1 MKRNVTKEAFKKI
14 RDKILELMKTEG
26 SDWTKSWIG
35 SGAPT
40 NFLSKKEYRGMNYFW
55 LAIQPFACNDWGT
68 FKQWQ
73 SKGYKIKKGSKGTE
87 VIFASFI
94 DKTKD
99 RWSDSDKAYNART
112 GKTPQAFLWKVY
124 WVFNG
129 EQVEGY
135 DFKANKVHKKEL
147 TKEIRDN
154 IDSFI
159 FNTRAVIK
167 TGESVPE
174 EYRGMCYYHPRMDYI
189 GMPEIKAFNSDVA
202 YYSTLLHE
210 LTHWTGSDKR
220 MKRDMSGGMNSE
232 SYAKEELVA
241 EIGSAFLSNSLNIEK
256 TVREDHAKYL
266 NTWIS
271 DIQND
276 EKAMITAFSQAQKAV
291 DFLYKL
297 QEKKEGKQAA

>member
-1 MKRNVTKEAFKKI
+1 
-14 RDKILELMKTEG
+14 
-26 SDWTKSWIG
+26 
-35 SGAPT
+35 
-40 NFLSKKEYRGMNYFW
+40 MNHFW
-55 LAIQPFACNDWGT
+55 LAIQPFACNEWGT

-94 DKTKD
+94 DKSKD
-99 RWSDSDKAYNART
+99 RWSDSDRAYNAKT

-135 DFKANKVHKKEL
+135 DFKDIRAHKKEL
-147 TKEIRDN
+147 TKKIIAN
-154 IDSFI
+154 IEKFV
-159 FNTRAVIK
+159 FNTRARVV
-167 TGESVPE
+167 TGGDKCFYSP
-174 EYRGMCYYHPRMDYI
+174 GGDYI
-189 GMPEIKAFNSDVA
+189 GMPDIKAFDSDVA

-220 MKRDMSGGMNSE
+220 MKRDMSGGMGSE

-241 EIGSAFLSNSLNIEK
+241 EIGSAFLSSSLNIEK
-256 TVREDHAKYL
+256 TVREDHAQYL
-266 NTWIS
+266 NNWIS
-271 DIQND
+271 VIQND

>member
-55 LAIQPFACNDWGT
+55 LAIQGFASNDWGT

-73 SKGYKIKKGSKGTE
+73 SKGYKIIKGSKGTE
-87 VIFASFI
+87 VIFASFV
-94 DKTKD
+94 DKSKD
-99 RWSDSDKAYNART
+99 RWTDADRAHNAAT
-112 GKTPQAFLWKVY
+112 GKTPQVFLWKVY

-129 EQVEGY
+129 DQVEGY
-135 DFKANKVHKKEL
+135 ESKTSNMNHKREL
-147 TKEIRDN
+147 TKEIRAN
-154 IDSFI
+154 IEKFL
-159 FNTRAVIK
+159 FNTRARIK
-167 TGESVPE
+167 TGGARCFYSPAE
-174 EYRGMCYYHPRMDYI
+174 DYI
-189 GMPEIKAFNSDVA
+189 GMPDIKAFDSDVA

-232 SYAKEELVA
+232 SYAKEERVA

-256 TVREDHAKYL
+256 TVREDHAQYL
-266 NTWIS
+266 NNWIS
-271 DIQND
+271 VIQND

-297 QEKKEGKQAA
+297 QEKQEDKQAA